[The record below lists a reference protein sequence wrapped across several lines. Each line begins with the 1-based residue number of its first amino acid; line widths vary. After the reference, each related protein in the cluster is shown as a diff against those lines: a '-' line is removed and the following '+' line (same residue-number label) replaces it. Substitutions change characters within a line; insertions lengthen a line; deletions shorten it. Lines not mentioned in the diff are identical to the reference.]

1 MGSRI
6 LGTLGEAVGIIRGA
20 RKDVKSPPSGG
31 NAPPIGTKNVRA
43 GRKRSGLA
51 FIIGVVLA
59 SSAIVG
65 FPASGSAAVPQAK
78 APLLERTADVVTSDP
93 LPTVQIDSGYVWS
106 QATVGTTV
114 YAGGSFSNARAALA
128 DPGTNLTPRS
138 NILAFDITT
147 GALLPFAPQVN
158 GLIKAVAASPDG
170 SRIYI
175 GGTFTQVNGAS
186 RHNFA
191 ALDAQTGALVPGF
204 APAVGGTGVYAV
216 SATAD
221 AVYVGGLFTQ
231 ANTVARKNFAAFS
244 TKNGALLPWA
254 PTSDRQVDS
263 MIVEPGGARVIAGGR
278 FDSVNGAVQR
288 GLVALDPASG
298 RTDSS
303 WAAPKTVKNST
314 PAAVNRNGYSGVF
327 GLTAD
332 ATAVYG
338 TGWSM
343 GDTAATRGNLEGAF
357 AAEVGSGAIRWVAD
371 CHGDSY
377 GVYSTGKTVYTT
389 NHTHTCETVNLW
401 PEQKQRTWRYFS
413 AFTTT
418 AEGTLS
424 SSQFT
429 SGTYT
434 DWGGTPAPSAYA
446 VTPDFAVGTAT
457 GLGQAGLS
465 ITGAGDY
472 IAVAGEFTSV
482 NNRRFQGIVRFS
494 TKPVG
499 GAVQG
504 PYRTGAAW
512 ATPQVA
518 SDVPVRISIETNW
531 DRDNR
536 DLAYQ
541 LVRSDQA
548 APVAQTVATSLWW
561 DKGTV
566 TLEDQTAV
574 AGATYTYTVKAVD
587 ADGNSAVSLPV
598 TATASG
604 ADIAGYSKVVRRD
617 GADAYFPLGNARTDF
632 VSAGTLNFGSGVTAT
647 PAGAVGGA
655 TPAGSVF
662 NGTPE
667 GRVSAAAAVALDD
680 NFSAEV
686 WFKTTTRRGGKI
698 FGAGSSQ
705 TGSSASNDRHL
716 YMQNDG
722 RLRFSVYPYSGS
734 PIRSVATASAYNDGQ
749 WHHVVTSMS
758 TKGTTIYVDGKAV
771 AADESMT
778 AAQKNYNGYWRLGW
792 DGSLSSWP
800 SPPASDAFEG
810 SIDEFAAYPS
820 ALSADQVTRH
830 YAAGKGYKAPIAS
843 WSTSSAGP
851 EMTFTGEAT
860 FVDAGQK
867 IVSAAWDFG
876 DGSTGTGLPTA
887 THTYAAAGTY
897 TVTLTVTDSR
907 GLTGTVKKQA
917 VVTAPNVAPAAD
929 FTSSVSE
936 LNASVDASSS
946 TDADGTIAAYS
957 WDWGDGAAA
966 GSGATATHTYAA
978 AGTYRITLTVT
989 DDRGGTAT
997 KATDVMVAAV
1007 PALAEDAF
1015 ERTAASGWGAA
1026 DIGGAWTLAGGAASA
1041 AAVSGGAGTLT
1052 LGAGS
1057 TRNVTL
1063 NALSA
1068 KNVTM
1073 SMDFSLDAP
1082 PAQGSTYTG
1091 LIARSS
1097 ASGNYTTRAWL
1108 TANGRVSI
1116 VIQRGATVLSSY
1128 QVPGITRGAGDAFTL
1143 KVDVSGD
1150 ASTKISAKLWKQGSP
1165 EPADW
1170 QTSFT
1175 DTDGIDAPGA
1185 VGVHGSRAASASG
1198 AGVVSIDAFRVVD
1211 NG

>member
-1 MGSRI
+1 M
-6 LGTLGEAVGIIRGA
+6 
-20 RKDVKSPPSGG
+20 
-31 NAPPIGTKNVRA
+31 
-43 GRKRSGLA
+43 
-51 FIIGVVLA
+51 
-59 SSAIVG
+59 
-65 FPASGSAAVPQAK
+65 
-78 APLLERTADVVTSDP
+78 ERTSDVVTSDP

-191 ALDAQTGALVPGF
+191 ALDARTGALVPGF

-216 SATAD
+216 AATAD

-263 MIVEPGGARVIAGGR
+263 MIVEPGAARVIAGGR
-278 FDSVNGAVQR
+278 FDSVNGAIQR
-288 GLVALDPASG
+288 GLVALDPVSG
-298 RTDSS
+298 GTDAS

-314 PAAVNRNGYSGVF
+314 PAAVNRNGYSGIF

-389 NHTHTCETVNLW
+389 NHTHTCESANLW

-413 AFTTT
+413 AFTAT
-418 AEGTLS
+418 AEGTLA

-429 SGTYT
+429 NGTYS
-434 DWGGTPAPSAYA
+434 DWGGTPSPSAYA

-465 ITGAGDY
+465 ITGSGDF

-494 TKPVG
+494 TKPDG
-499 GAVQG
+499 GAAQG
-504 PYRTGAAW
+504 PYRKDAAW

-518 SDVPVRISIETNW
+518 SDVPVRVTIETNW

-536 DLAYQ
+536 DLTYQ
-541 LVRSDQA
+541 LMRSDQTQ
-548 APVAQTVATSLWW
+548 PVSQTVATSLWW

-566 TLEDQTAV
+566 TLEDPTAV

-598 TATASG
+598 NTTASG

-617 GADAYFPLGNARTDF
+617 GADAYFPLGNARTDY
-632 VSAGTLNFGSGVTAT
+632 VSAGALNVGPGVTVTAS
-647 PAGAVGGA
+647 GAVGGA

-662 NGTPE
+662 NGTPD
-667 GRVSAAAAVALDD
+667 GRVSSAAAVALDD

-686 WFKTTTRRGGKI
+686 WFKTTTRQGGKI

-705 TGSSASNDRHL
+705 TGSSASNDRDL

-722 RLRFSVYPYSGS
+722 RLRFGVYPYAGS
-734 PIRSVATASAYNDGQ
+734 PVRSVATTSAYNDGQ
-749 WHHVVTSMS
+749 WHHVVATMS
-758 TKGTTIYVDGKAV
+758 PRGTTIYVDGKAA

-778 AAQKNYNGYWRLGW
+778 AAQKSYNGFWRLGW
-792 DGSLSSWP
+792 DGRLSSWP
-800 SPPASDAFEG
+800 SAPASDAFSG

-820 ALSADQVTRH
+820 ALNADQVMRH
-830 YAAGKGYKAPIAS
+830 YAAGKGYKAPVAS
-843 WSTSSAGP
+843 WSTSSPGP
-851 EMTFTGEAT
+851 DMTFTGEAT

-887 THTYAAAGTY
+887 THTYTAAGTY

-917 VVTAPNVAPAAD
+917 VVTAPNVAPVAD
-929 FTSSVSE
+929 FASSVSE
-936 LNASVDASSS
+936 LTASVDAAGS

-957 WDWGDGAAA
+957 WEWGDGTAA
-966 GSGATATHTYAA
+966 GSGAAATHTYAA
-978 AGTYRITLTVT
+978 AGTYRITLTIT
-989 DDRGGTAT
+989 DDRGGAAT
-997 KATDVMVAAV
+997 KAADVTVAAAA
-1007 PALAEDAF
+1007 ALAEDAF
-1015 ERTAASGWGAA
+1015 ERTATSGWGAA

-1057 TRNVTL
+1057 TRNLTV
-1063 NALSA
+1063 NAVSA

-1073 SMDFSLDAP
+1073 SMDFSLDTP
-1082 PAQGSTYTG
+1082 PAQGSTYAG

-1108 TANGRVSI
+1108 NANGRVSI
-1116 VIQRGATVLSSY
+1116 VIQRGTTVLSSY

-1150 ASTKISAKLWKQGSP
+1150 ASTKISAKLWKKGSP

-1175 DTDGIDAPGA
+1175 DANGIDSAGA

-1198 AGVVSIDAFRVVD
+1198 TGVVSVDAFRVID